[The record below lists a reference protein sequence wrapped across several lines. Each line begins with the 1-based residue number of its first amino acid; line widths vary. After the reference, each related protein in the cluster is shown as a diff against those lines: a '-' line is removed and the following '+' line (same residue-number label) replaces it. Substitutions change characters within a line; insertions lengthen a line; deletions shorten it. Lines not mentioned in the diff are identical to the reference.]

1 VSDPDLSF
9 VVPVRDEAE
18 NVVTLHDEIAAVMRE
33 TGKLWELIFIDDGS
47 ADPTY
52 DRLRQLHDR
61 HPEVRVI
68 RFARNFGKSAALT
81 AGFAAARGRIIFT
94 LDGDLQDD
102 PVEIPRFLA
111 ALDEGFDLVSGWK
124 RKRHDPVGKLIA
136 SRIFNWT
143 MARLTGL
150 HLHDVNCGYKIY
162 RAEAARGLNL
172 RHGLHRFIPFLAKA
186 GGYRIGE
193 IVVAHRARVHGRSK
207 YGWERIPQSLVDVH
221 LAWLVAK
228 GIERPAIALGL
239 PGAALLVLGAAGIV
253 AGLVMS
259 SAARWPVA
267 IAGIIAA
274 LIGAD
279 LALMAWLTSR
289 AFAREPAGSSYTIA
303 ERLG

>member
-1 VSDPDLSF
+1 MSEPELSF

-18 NVVTLHDEIAAVMRE
+18 NVVTLHDEIAAVMRDV
-33 TGKLWELIFIDDGS
+33 GRPWELIFIDDGS
-47 ADPTY
+47 TDPTY
-52 DRLRQLHDR
+52 DRLHQLHDQ

-68 RFARNFGKSAALT
+68 RFVRNFGKSAALT
-81 AGFAAARGRIIFT
+81 AGFAAARGQIIFT

-111 ALDEGFDLVSGWK
+111 ALDGGLDLVSGWK

-162 RAEAARGLNL
+162 RAEVAHAMNL
-172 RHGLHRFIPFLAKA
+172 RHGMHRFIPFLAKA
-186 GGYRIGE
+186 KGYRIGE

-207 YGWERIPQSLVDVH
+207 YGWERMPQSLVDVH
-221 LAWLVAK
+221 LAWLVAQ
-228 GIERPAIALGL
+228 GIERPALVLGVS
-239 PGAALLVLGAAGIV
+239 GAALMLLGGAGIAAG
-253 AGLVMS
+253 LMTS
-259 SAARWPVA
+259 SAARWPLA

-279 LALMAWLTSR
+279 LALMTWLTNR
-289 AFAREPAGSSYTIA
+289 ALAQEPAGSSYIIA